1 MVMNKK
7 TKKRILI
14 VLVAIAA
21 IAIPLVIWMKQP
33 AEITKQDEDKAVE
46 IASDDEL
53 LNAIDAGVS
62 GSNEVNSSDSEDT
75 IKH

>member
-1 MVMNKK
+1 MNKK

-33 AEITKQDEDKAVE
+33 AEITKQDEETAAE
-46 IASDDEL
+46 IAIDPGVLD
-53 LNAIDAGVS
+53 AIDAGIN
-62 GSNEVNSSDSEDT
+62 GQDNNENSSQEDT
-75 IKH
+75 IKP